1 MSRAPRLFG
10 TDGIRGPAGEGP
22 LSPEAILALG
32 RAVAAAF
39 LARLPAGAPPPRAL
53 LGRDTRPS
61 GPMVAGALAAGL
73 QAGGVAVEDGGIL
86 PTPAVALL
94 VRRLRFDLGA
104 AVSASHNAAPD
115 NGVKLLGPD
124 GEKADEVLE
133 RAVEEALPAARR
145 PRAGGP
151 PPAPGPPPPGAA
163 PPGGG
168 PGGAGARGRT
178 RPGGAGGGPPPAA
191 GRPGAGG
198 PPPAPGRLRPEAGL
212 EYVDAVLAEF
222 RGLSLRGMT
231 VVVDAADGAAGA
243 TAPEVLRRLGAAV
256 HPLRCGG
263 DGGRINDGCGALH
276 PGSAGRAVR
285 RRRAHLGIA
294 LDGDADRL
302 VLLDERG
309 LPRDGDDFLAA
320 VAPRLRARG
329 RLPGSA
335 VVGTVMSN
343 GGLDA
348 HLSARGISLLRVPV
362 GDRHV
367 AAAIREGG
375 LALGAEPSGHILL
388 PRGGLLTSDGLV
400 SAILVMREMAR
411 GGVALSGLLAGFR
424 RIPRAEAAVRVAR
437 KPPVERVPSLRAAMA
452 AAAEAA
458 GPRGRLL
465 VRYSGTEPKLRIL
478 VESPSRE
485 AAERGCAAIAAA
497 AREALGS
504 PSAGGG

>member
-151 PPAPGPPPPGAA
+151 PPAPPPP
-163 PPGGG
+163 
-168 PGGAGARGRT
+168 
-178 RPGGAGGGPPPAA
+178 PPPAA
-191 GRPGAGG
+191 
-198 PPPAPGRLRPEAGL
+198 PEYL
-212 EYVDAVLAEF
+212 DAVHAEL
-222 RGLSLRGMT
+222 RGHYQRGMT

>member
-145 PRAGGP
+145 PR
-151 PPAPGPPPPGAA
+151 
-163 PPGGG
+163 
-168 PGGAGARGRT
+168 
-178 RPGGAGGGPPPAA
+178 
-191 GRPGAGG
+191 AGG